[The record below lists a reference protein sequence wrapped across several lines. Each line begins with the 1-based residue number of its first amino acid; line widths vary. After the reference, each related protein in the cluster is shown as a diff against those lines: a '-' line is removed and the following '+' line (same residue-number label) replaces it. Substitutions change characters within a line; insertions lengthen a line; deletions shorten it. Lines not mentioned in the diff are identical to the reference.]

1 MGGIIGRVAGGPM
14 NTSWIIALVEG
25 RKPGR
30 FRFNSFLRPETSTLK
45 LNCNPYIPPG
55 CDDHRRPA
63 GDGCSDRQADRY
75 PGGRLGRDVKVH
87 EVLEVMFHAFGVK
100 AFGVQLFGCRHVRAK
115 GLGFRVQGLS
125 LGYKAW
131 SSVVMVWG

>member
-1 MGGIIGRVAGGPM
+1 MAGSIGRVAGGPM
-14 NTSWIIALVEG
+14 NTSWIIALVQG

-30 FRFNSFLRPETSTLK
+30 FRFNGFLRPEASFLK
-45 LNCNPYIPPG
+45 PNCNPYIPPG

-75 PGGRLGRDVKVH
+75 PGGRLGRDVKVLGVW
-87 EVLEVMFHAFGVK
+87 EFRFYAFGVK
-100 AFGVQLFGCRHVRAK
+100 VFGAKLFGCRHVRAK

-125 LGYKAW
+125 LGCRAW
-131 SSVVMVWG
+131 SSVLMVWG